1 MNSNFK
7 KLIEGEISLKKAF
20 WLYGNIYP
28 FFISLIIIIT
38 ILYFQENIRESVLN
52 RVFLDISLFGKIIII
67 IQGIIFFTYISFAT
81 LGIWRCANNYKG
93 KKIWIYLAKIAI
105 FYAFYSYIK
114 NAVFLYESSNLM
126 L

>member
-1 MNSNFK
+1 MNANFK

-38 ILYFQENIRESVLN
+38 IIYFQENIKESILKK
-52 RVFLDISLFGKIIII
+52 VFFDISLFGKVIII
-67 IQGIIFFTYISFAT
+67 IQGIIFFTYVSFAT

-105 FYAFYSYIK
+105 LYAYYSYIK
-114 NAVFLYESSNLM
+114 NALFLYENSNLI

>member
-1 MNSNFK
+1 MNANFK

-52 RVFLDISLFGKIIII
+52 RVFLDISLFGKVIII

-105 FYAFYSYIK
+105 FYAYYSYIK
-114 NAVFLYESSNLM
+114 NALFLYENSNLI